1 MHARARFF
9 SGFAGPRGR
18 AALGYTPAALAPEI
32 LIVGDR
38 SQRGSLI
45 PRVQDLGYTV
55 TPVRERELGGRVA
68 SAPAATAVLICL
80 GETDAS
86 TLVDAA
92 RSGRD
97 DVPLILVG
105 TLGGE
110 LRDLADVLE
119 LGADHFLAAPV
130 SDEELARVLA
140 DVVGPGAPNRGEGDD
155 DAPEAVRPL
164 TGRSSRDP
172 VLGQLH
178 RTLEILAARL
188 KSHES
193 GEAEPDD
200 LESLGL
206 DALPDVD
213 QGMETP
219 DAEAL
224 LANPEPSDPG
234 ASRRPEATQRL
245 AAPRG
250 VEPGDDTQRLRTP
263 VREDRSAAVDRE
275 RSGEERAVRGD
286 RFGEERSGAVRGDRF
301 DVTPAIR
308 GAGRVDA
315 TDRLSA
321 REAERRP
328 RSGPG
333 DTTAR
338 VLAPR
343 FERVP
348 DARGARD
355 GGEGTG
361 RLSGAR
367 SESRERVSAGAAG
380 HAGPGLAV
388 RGEAAG
394 FGPRGEPA
402 GSGSWGR
409 DVSDTTTRLPAR
421 RADVG
426 RVRIDLARAESLA
439 GIEVLGR
446 LWQLQLRGFEG
457 RLVVGFAGGAVKQVW
472 WRRGVPVYAASTAES
487 DGLLVRLQARGLVG
501 RGQQVA
507 AARVI
512 DGELAASARRL
523 VQAGLLKPREQHE
536 AVRDAVQRIC
546 ESLCSDAAERWQL
559 DQEAAPAEIDVG
571 APLLALLAAGARQ
584 GLGLGRMQEALP
596 EATTLRVEVEDLE
609 ALADELRW
617 PGVEGWLGLLDGGRE
632 LGQLV
637 AEDGLDERE
646 LWAVGCV
653 LLAAGLAAPA
663 EFDAEANL
671 VAIDRRRID
680 ERLALAR
687 DSDYFALLGVGR
699 EAGRAE
705 LLRAHADLRDTFADE
720 QLEPRTREELAD
732 ALAELHVALDEARE
746 VLLDEA
752 MRAAYLAQLSG
763 AS

>member
-1 MHARARFF
+1 MTCHRLCQWRVYARPGRFF

-130 SDEELARVLA
+130 TDEELARVLA

-206 DALPDVD
+206 DALPDVE

-286 RFGEERSGAVRGDRF
+286 RLGEERAGAGRGDRF
-301 DVTPAIR
+301 DGTPAIR
-308 GAGRVDA
+308 GSGRVDA
-315 TDRLSA
+315 TDRLLA
-321 REAERRP
+321 RESERRP

-343 FERVP
+343 FERVR
-348 DARGARD
+348 DARGAREG

-367 SESRERVSAGAAG
+367 SESREGTGRASGVREEGAG
-380 HAGPGLAV
+380 L
-388 RGEAAG
+388 
-394 FGPRGEPA
+394 
-402 GSGSWGR
+402 GSWGR

-426 RVRIDLARAESLA
+426 RARIDLARAESLA

-732 ALAELHVALDEARE
+732 ALAELHAALDEARE

-752 MRAAYLAQLSG
+752 LRAAYLAQLSG

>member
-1 MHARARFF
+1 MHAGMQFF
-9 SGFAGPRGR
+9 GGCGGHGGPPAWGT
-18 AALGYTPAALAPEI
+18 LPAALAPEI

-80 GETDAS
+80 GEADAA

-105 TLGGE
+105 SLGGA

-140 DVVGPGAPNRGEGDD
+140 DVVGPGAPSTDEEDGE
-155 DAPEAVRPL
+155 APEAVRPL

-213 QGMETP
+213 QDPLTP

-224 LANPEPSDPG
+224 LASAEPSDPG

-245 AAPRG
+245 VQPR
-250 VEPGDDTQRLRTP
+250 VEAGDDTQRLRRP
-263 VREDRSAAVDRE
+263 VREDRPV
-275 RSGEERAVRGD
+275 GED
-286 RFGEERSGAVRGDRF
+286 TGAVRGDRSEEERGWAVRG
-301 DVTPAIR
+301 DRSDERASR

-321 REAERRP
+321 RETERRT

-343 FERVP
+343 FERAP
-348 DARGARD
+348 ELRGPRD
-355 GGEGTG
+355 EPRREGTG
-361 RLSGAR
+361 RVSAR
-367 SESRERVSAGAAG
+367 DEGTGRVSAPWSEG
-380 HAGPGLAV
+380 
-388 RGEAAG
+388 
-394 FGPRGEPA
+394 RGEP
-402 GSGSWGR
+402 GRSGR
-409 DVSDTTTRLPAR
+409 DAGETTTRLPAA

-426 RVRIDLARAESLA
+426 RERIDLSRAEPLT
-439 GIEVLGR
+439 GIEVLRR
-446 LWQLQLRGFEG
+446 LWQLHERGFEG

-472 WRRGVPVYAASTAES
+472 WRRGAPVYATSTAAA

-501 RGQQVA
+501 RGQQA
-507 AARVI
+507 AASRAI

-546 ESLCSDAAERWQL
+546 ESLCSDAAERWQVDL
-559 DQEAAPAEIDVG
+559 DPGAAATEIDLE
-571 APLLALLAAGARQ
+571 APMLAMLVAGARL

-596 EATTLRVEVEDLE
+596 ESTALRLDVDELE
-609 ALADELRW
+609 ALADELRC
-617 PGVEGWLGLLDGGRE
+617 PGAEGWLGLLDGGRA
-632 LGQLV
+632 LGLLV

-646 LWAVGCV
+646 LWAVSCV
-653 LLAAGLAAPA
+653 LVAAGLAAPA
-663 EFDAEANL
+663 EYDAEAAL

-687 DSDYFALLGVGR
+687 DSDYFSLLGVGR

-705 LLRAHADLRDTFADE
+705 LLRAYADLRETFAEE

-732 ALAELHVALDEARE
+732 ALAELHAALDEARE

-752 MRAAYLAQLSG
+752 LRAAYLAQLSFSSSG

>member
-1 MHARARFF
+1 M
-9 SGFAGPRGR
+9 
-18 AALGYTPAALAPEI
+18 APEI

-130 SDEELARVLA
+130 TDEELARVLA

-206 DALPDVD
+206 DALPDVE

-286 RFGEERSGAVRGDRF
+286 RLGEERAGAGRGDRF
-301 DVTPAIR
+301 DGTPAIR
-308 GAGRVDA
+308 GSGRVDA
-315 TDRLSA
+315 TDRLLA
-321 REAERRP
+321 RESERRP

-348 DARGARD
+348 DARGAREG

-367 SESRERVSAGAAG
+367 SESREGTGRASGVREEGAG
-380 HAGPGLAV
+380 L
-388 RGEAAG
+388 
-394 FGPRGEPA
+394 
-402 GSGSWGR
+402 GSWGR

-426 RVRIDLARAESLA
+426 RARIDLARAESLA

-687 DSDYFALLGVGR
+687 DSDYFALLGVSR

-720 QLEPRTREELAD
+720 QLEPRTRQELAD
-732 ALAELHVALDEARE
+732 ALAELHAALDEARE

-752 MRAAYLAQLSG
+752 LRAAYLAQLSG

>member
-1 MHARARFF
+1 M
-9 SGFAGPRGR
+9 
-18 AALGYTPAALAPEI
+18 APEI

-80 GETDAS
+80 GETDAA

-105 TLGGE
+105 SLGGE

-130 SDEELARVLA
+130 SDEELARVLH
-140 DVVGPGAPNRGEGDD
+140 DVVGPGAPNAGDED
-155 DAPEAVRPL
+155 NDAQEAVRPL

-200 LESLGL
+200 LDALGL

-213 QGMETP
+213 PAMP
-219 DAEAL
+219 DAEVL
-224 LANPEPSDPG
+224 LGQQEPSDPAASRRAEASDPG

-245 AAPRG
+245 VQPRG
-250 VEPGDDTQRLRTP
+250 VEPGDDTARLRRP
-263 VREDRSAAVDRE
+263 AREL
-275 RSGEERAVRGD
+275 GEDTGALRGAAVRGD
-286 RFGEERSGAVRGDRF
+286 RWGSAVRGDRSES
-301 DVTPAIR
+301 VMEAR
-308 GAGRVDA
+308 GSGRVDA

-321 REAERRP
+321 REVERRP

-343 FERVP
+343 FEREP
-348 DARGARD
+348 RGRD
-355 GGEGTG
+355 EGTGRVSAPRGTSAATMMGEGTG
-361 RLSGAR
+361 RIVVA
-367 SESRERVSAGAAG
+367 
-380 HAGPGLAV
+380 
-388 RGEAAG
+388 
-394 FGPRGEPA
+394 RGEPA
-402 GSGSWGR
+402 RVRDTSATTGRIVVTRGESAPSERDGGVTGGRAVARVGR
-409 DVSDTTTRLPAR
+409 DASDTTTRLPGP
-421 RADVG
+421 RADLG
-426 RVRIDLARAESLA
+426 RARIDLARAEPLA
-439 GIEVLGR
+439 GIEVLRR
-446 LWQLQLRGFEG
+446 LWQLHARGFEG

-472 WRRGVPVYAASTAES
+472 WRRGVPVYAASTAAS
-487 DGLLVRLQARGLVG
+487 DGLWARLQARGLVG
-501 RGQQVA
+501 RGQQA
-507 AARVI
+507 AATRVI
-512 DGELAASARRL
+512 DGELLPSARRL

-546 ESLCSDAAERWQL
+546 ESLVGDGAERWQL
-559 DQEAAPAEIDVG
+559 DHEVAPAEIDVEV
-571 APLLALLAAGARQ
+571 PVLALLVAGAR
-584 GLGLGRMQEALP
+584 LGLGMERMRAALP
-596 EATTLRVEVEDLE
+596 ESTALQLVVDDVL

-617 PGVEGWLGLLDGGRE
+617 PGAEGWLGLLDGSRE
-632 LGQLV
+632 LGLLV

-646 LWAVGCV
+646 LWAAGCV
-653 LLAAGLAAPA
+653 LLAAEMAAPA
-663 EFDAEANL
+663 EFDAEASL

-687 DSDYFALLGVGR
+687 DSDYFSLLGVGR
-699 EAGRAE
+699 DAGRAE

-732 ALAELHVALDEARE
+732 ALAELHAALDEARE

-752 MRAAYLAQLSG
+752 LRAAYLAQLPG
-763 AS
+763 APS

>member
-1 MHARARFF
+1 M
-9 SGFAGPRGR
+9 
-18 AALGYTPAALAPEI
+18 APEI

-55 TPVRERELGGRVA
+55 TPVRERELGERVA
-68 SAPAATAVLICL
+68 AAPVATAVLICL
-80 GETDAS
+80 GETDAA

-97 DVPLILVG
+97 EVPLILIG
-105 TLGGE
+105 SLGGE

-130 SDEELARVLA
+130 SDAELARVLA
-140 DVVGPGAPNRGEGDD
+140 DVVGPGAPGRGEDAGE
-155 DAPEAVRPL
+155 APETVRPL
-164 TGRSSRDP
+164 TGRSAGDP

-193 GEAEPDD
+193 GDAEPDD

-206 DALPDVD
+206 HALPDVD
-213 QGMETP
+213 QGIDTP

-224 LANPEPSDPG
+224 LANAEPSDPG
-234 ASRRPEATQRL
+234 ASRRPEPTQRL
-245 AAPRG
+245 VQARAL
-250 VEPGDDTQRLRTP
+250 EPGEDTQRLRRP
-263 VREDRSAAVDRE
+263 GVAMAEPSEVRSMAA
-275 RSGEERAVRGD
+275 AARGD
-286 RFGEERSGAVRGDRF
+286 RS

-308 GAGRVDA
+308 GSGRVDA

-321 REAERRP
+321 RESERRP

-348 DARGARD
+348 EPRGRESRV
-355 GGEGTG
+355 EGTG
-361 RLSGAR
+361 REVVPRVAGRRDA
-367 SESRERVSAGAAG
+367 SE
-380 HAGPGLAV
+380 
-388 RGEAAG
+388 
-394 FGPRGEPA
+394 
-402 GSGSWGR
+402 
-409 DVSDTTTRLPAR
+409 TTTRLQTP

-426 RVRIDLARAESLA
+426 RTRTDLSHAEPLA
-439 GIEVLGR
+439 GIEVLRR
-446 LWQLQLRGFEG
+446 LWQLHKRGFAG
-457 RLVVGFAGGAVKQVW
+457 RLVVGFAGGVVKQVW
-472 WRRGVPVYAASTAES
+472 WRRGLPVYAASTAVS
-487 DGLLVRLQARGLVG
+487 DGLLVRLQARGLLG
-501 RGQQVA
+501 RGQQAA

-512 DGELAASARRL
+512 DGELAGSARRL
-523 VQAGLLKPREQHE
+523 VQAGLLKPREQQE

-546 ESLCSDAAERWQL
+546 ESLCSDAAQVWQA
-559 DQEAAPAEIDVG
+559 EAGAAPAEIDVET
-571 APLLALLAAGARQ
+571 PLLAMLVAGARL
-584 GLGLGRMQEALP
+584 GLGLERMQDALP
-596 EATTLRVEVEDLE
+596 ESTRLRLDVDDLA

-617 PGVEGWLGLLDGGRE
+617 PEAEGWLELLDGGRE
-632 LGQLV
+632 LGLLV

-646 LWAVGCV
+646 LWAASCV
-653 LLAAGLAAPA
+653 LLAADLAVPA
-663 EFDAEANL
+663 EFGAEAAL
-671 VAIDRRRID
+671 VEIDRRRID

-687 DSDYFALLGVGR
+687 DSDYFSLLGVGR

-705 LLRAHADLRDTFADE
+705 LLRAYADLRDTFADE

-732 ALAELHVALDEARE
+732 LLAELHAALDEARE

-752 MRAAYLAQLSG
+752 LREAYLAQLSG

>member
-1 MHARARFF
+1 M
-9 SGFAGPRGR
+9 
-18 AALGYTPAALAPEI
+18 APEI

-55 TPVRERELGGRVA
+55 TPVRERELGERVA
-68 SAPAATAVLICL
+68 AAPVATAVLICL
-80 GETDAS
+80 GETDAA

-97 DVPLILVG
+97 EVPLILIG
-105 TLGGE
+105 SLGGE

-140 DVVGPGAPNRGEGDD
+140 DVVGPGAPGRGEDD
-155 DAPEAVRPL
+155 GEAPETVRPL
-164 TGRSSRDP
+164 TGRSAGDP

-188 KSHES
+188 KSHEA
-193 GEAEPDD
+193 GDAEPDD

-206 DALPDVD
+206 HALPDVD
-213 QGMETP
+213 QGIDTP

-224 LANPEPSDPG
+224 LANAEPSDPG
-234 ASRRPEATQRL
+234 ASRRPEPTQRL
-245 AAPRG
+245 VRALEQG
-250 VEPGDDTQRLRTP
+250 EDTQRLRRP
-263 VREDRSAAVDRE
+263 GVAMAEPSEVRSMAAP
-275 RSGEERAVRGD
+275 ARGD
-286 RFGEERSGAVRGDRF
+286 RS

-308 GAGRVDA
+308 GPGRVDA

-321 REAERRP
+321 RESERRP

-343 FERVP
+343 FERAP
-348 DARGARD
+348 EPRGRESRV
-355 GGEGTG
+355 EGTG
-361 RLSGAR
+361 REVVPRVAGKRDA
-367 SESRERVSAGAAG
+367 SE
-380 HAGPGLAV
+380 
-388 RGEAAG
+388 
-394 FGPRGEPA
+394 
-402 GSGSWGR
+402 
-409 DVSDTTTRLPAR
+409 TTMRLQTP

-426 RVRIDLARAESLA
+426 RTRTDLSHAEPLA
-439 GIEVLGR
+439 GIDVLRR
-446 LWQLQLRGFEG
+446 LWQLHKRRFTG
-457 RLVVGFAGGAVKQVW
+457 RLVVGFAGGVVKQVW
-472 WRRGVPVYAASTAES
+472 WRRGLPVYAASTAAG
-487 DGLLVRLQARGLVG
+487 DGLLVRLQARGLLG
-501 RGQQVA
+501 RGQQSA

-512 DGELAASARRL
+512 DGELAGSARRL
-523 VQAGLLKPREQHE
+523 VQAGLLKPREQQD

-546 ESLCSDAAERWQL
+546 ESLCCDAAEHWQT
-559 DQEAAPAEIDVG
+559 EAGAPPAEIDVET
-571 APLLALLAAGARQ
+571 PLLAMLVAGARL
-584 GLGLGRMQEALP
+584 GLGLERMRDVLP
-596 EATTLRVEVEDLE
+596 ESTRLRLDVDDLA

-617 PGVEGWLGLLDGGRE
+617 PGAEGWLELLDGGRE
-632 LGQLV
+632 LGLLV

-646 LWAVGCV
+646 LWAASCV
-653 LLAAGLAAPA
+653 LLAADLAVPA
-663 EFDAEANL
+663 EFDAEAAL
-671 VAIDRRRID
+671 VEIDRRRID

-687 DSDYFALLGVGR
+687 DSDYFSLLGVGR

-705 LLRAHADLRDTFADE
+705 LLRAYADLRDTFADE

-732 ALAELHVALDEARE
+732 LLAELHAALDEARE

-752 MRAAYLAQLSG
+752 MREAYLAQLSG